1 MKSNIYTIKKGG
13 LGLEEILSE
22 VEKVAVYNGLPK
34 KETLRIRLL
43 AEELTGMLPELVE
56 NFDGHFWIENN
67 ENKYELHTEF
77 FVDSLSKEEKQVL
90 IAVSAKKKNAAASG
104 FMGKIRDIAENMLL
118 CSDESSATCFHA
130 TEYLYG
136 YDIADVSYS
145 YAWTLEH
152 YIDQQKQKKSN
163 NEAEWDQLE
172 KSIVAKL
179 ADDVIVGVKGRKV
192 DIIIKKE
199 F

>member
-1 MKSNIYTIKKGG
+1 MKSNICTIKKGG
-13 LGLEEILSE
+13 LGLESILAE
-22 VEKVAVYNGLPK
+22 VEKVANYNELPQ
-34 KETLRIRLL
+34 KETLRLRLL

-56 NFDGHFWIENN
+56 NFDGYFWLENN

-77 FVDSLSKEEKQVL
+77 SVDSLSKEKKQTL
-90 IAVSAKKKNAAASG
+90 IAVSASKKNAAACG

-118 CSDESSATCFHA
+118 NSEELHTSNRYSN
-130 TEYLYG
+130 EYI
-136 YDIADVSYS
+136 YDYDVADISYS

-152 YIDQQKQKKSN
+152 YVEHQKQTSVNTK
-163 NEAEWDQLE
+163 EEWDQLE

-179 ADDVIVGVKGRKV
+179 ADDVILGVKGRKV
-192 DIIIKKE
+192 EIVIKKD